1 MICFHLISKFV
12 LPLLSLNSLAGKPR
26 VRFCTLRSSQVLQS
40 KKKQIYSDHGKK
52 MKPRRVRAPK
62 QGIKLEESY
71 CENATKPATSFFP

>member
-40 KKKQIYSDHGKK
+40 KKKTNIFGPWKENEAPQGKSPQTGDK
-52 MKPRRVRAPK
+52 I
-62 QGIKLEESY
+62 GGKLL
-71 CENATKPATSFFP
+71 